1 MNVLQ
6 AKNKQGFT
14 IIEVVLVLAIA
25 ALIFL
30 MVFIALP
37 ALQRNQRDTA
47 RKTVLGKV
55 ASAVTSFQSNNRGN
69 NPPITAP
76 NPAVTTDFPT
86 RFSGYVDGTRQ
97 LGTALGV
104 PAFTTNGIGLE
115 NNTYHLIIRQLPNPI
130 PVGTPTAAFQF
141 NNAGRIGAAA
151 TAQTNSQ
158 IVEIV
163 TRARCNAAGTDV
175 AAGNS
180 REAAVLI
187 GLENGN
193 ASLCQNV

>member
-1 MNVLQ
+1 MNASL

-47 RKTVLGKV
+47 RKNVASKV

-69 NPPITAP
+69 NPT
-76 NPAVTTDFPT
+76 
-86 RFSGYVDGTRQ
+86 
-97 LGTALGV
+97 
-104 PAFTTNGIGLE
+104 
-115 NNTYHLIIRQLPNPI
+115 
-130 PVGTPTAAFQF
+130 TAAQIRAYAD
-141 NNAGRIGAAA
+141 NN
-151 TAQTNSQ
+151 
-158 IVEIV
+158 
-163 TRARCNAAGTDV
+163 GTDV
-175 AAGNS
+175 AAVGAVPAYGVVDQEYGVTVEVYPTGAGAPANIAPTPWNTQFGADQVQRIRVVTRATCDANGQNAVTGN
-180 REAAVLI
+180 RRQVAVLI

-193 ASLCQNV
+193 APLCQNV